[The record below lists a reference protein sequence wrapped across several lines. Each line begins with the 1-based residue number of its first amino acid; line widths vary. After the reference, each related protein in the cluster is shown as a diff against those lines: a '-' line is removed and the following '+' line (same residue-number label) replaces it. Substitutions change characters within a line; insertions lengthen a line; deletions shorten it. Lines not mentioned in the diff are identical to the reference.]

1 MSFADI
7 EKLIKSGQITSSL
20 GVPSTLSNDA
30 IIFNAKK
37 EEILVKQMLDDLQ
50 EMSAIS
56 SSDIAKKIVNND
68 IPKCALIT
76 GIIFKYKI
84 YVKRNFLINYM
95 NRSYWLC
102 WCFSF
107 GWDFKNS
114 KLFAKYLCFGEF
126 VKFGTSISKA
136 GKCIE

>member
-107 GWDFKNS
+107 G
-114 KLFAKYLCFGEF
+114 
-126 VKFGTSISKA
+126 
-136 GKCIE
+136 